1 VGTAKSPAKS
11 KTLKKPTQIPKATKA
26 KSKEVS
32 AQKPSRSK
40 TLSLKKGQTSV
51 NDKQGVEVSETV
63 STAKKAAGSPRTPK
77 SEKAGLRRVGRPK
90 KAESNKPQFKKMVG
104 RKRKIEVK
112 DAGDSSSES
121 RPSTQRSSLTTDQDE
136 SNSRLISGAKAGAK
150 AGAKVG
156 AKTGAKA
163 GAKVGAKAGASLIGR
178 RTKKKFGN
186 KYFGGEVIAFDPK
199 ANFYKV
205 RAIWSCFSQIV

>member
-51 NDKQGVEVSETV
+51 NDKQGVGEVSETV
-63 STAKKAAGSPRTPK
+63 STAKRAAGSPRTPK

-90 KAESNKPQFKKMVG
+90 KAESIKPQFKKMLG

-112 DAGDSSSES
+112 DGGDSSSES
-121 RPSTQRSSLTTDQDE
+121 RPSTRRSSLTTDQDE

-150 AGAKVG
+150 V
-156 AKTGAKA
+156 GAKA
-163 GAKVGAKAGASLIGR
+163 GAEAGAKAGASLIGR

-186 KYFGGEVIAFDPK
+186 KYFGGEVIGFDPK

-205 RAIWSCFSQIV
+205 RAIRSCFSQIV